1 MIFYDT
7 ETCGFHGPIVLIQY
21 AFDEGPIN
29 LYSPWNRPV
38 QETLELIEEFMLHDG
53 GVCGFNL
60 SFDHFHLCQ
69 LYTTLSLLKDKNKH
83 PIDCIEEYYNAE
95 PYARDGL
102 CLKPVKA
109 FDIMMHA
116 RKGPYQSTMDRE
128 DIRIKK
134 VPTVLAWQL
143 CAELNKRI
151 PLKDI
156 YFARREDK
164 TIRWQVFDLKDD
176 VGAMIPGFKDLVL
189 KFSPSSA
196 LKALAIDT
204 GVAKDDR
211 LLYTDISL
219 PAKASPAELGY
230 APFAKVFLNSSDS
243 EIRGMWEYSWPFR
256 IQQHVNYWSYNSLA
270 REYAYDD
277 VADTRGLYHFFGS
290 PEPDDDDSVLT
301 CMVGAVRWRGF
312 RIDTEAIV
320 ELRQKAIAKEEGTRR
335 KFNYNSHAVVRAYLE
350 EVLSEAEKVVMSV
363 DGKITT
369 KGIILEEIAQWRVSE
384 VCSACSGMG
393 CNSCDDGLIPGK
405 DPHPAAERAAE
416 IIKARKAKKEIEVYD
431 KLLLA
436 GRFHADFVV
445 IGTRSSRMA
454 GTGGLNPQGIKKSN
468 YVRKCFPLALEN
480 TVLCGGDF
488 SGFEV
493 CLADAAYADPDLRSD
508 LMSGK
513 KIHALFGVY
522 LFPDK
527 TYEEILKSDGA
538 ANFYEDF
545 YGRSKNG
552 VFALLYGGEAYTL
565 SNRVGIPEKTA
576 EEAYRRWC
584 ARYIVWG
591 RERKKIFDMFCSMRQ
606 PGGIGTKVEWHE
618 PSEYIES
625 LFGFRRYFTLE
636 NQIVKALFDLAN
648 DPPRSW
654 LKMAIKV
661 IRRDREQTASGALRS
676 ALFAAA
682 FAQQA
687 ANMRAAA
694 NHVIQSSGA
703 EITKKVQRKIWDIQP
718 CGINHWRVQPM
729 NVHDEIL
736 SPTHPEYVPIVART
750 VKETVESFKEKVPL
764 IKMDWKTH
772 LDSWAS
778 KK

>member
-7 ETCGFHGPIVLIQY
+7 ETCGLHGPIVLLQY
-21 AFDEGPIN
+21 AEDDGPIH
-29 LYSPWNRPV
+29 LHSVWRRPAY
-38 QETLELIEEFMLHDG
+38 ETLELIEEFMLHEG

-69 LYTTLSLLKDKNKH
+69 LYTTLSLLKNKDKN

-95 PYARDGL
+95 PLARDGL
-102 CLKPVKA
+102 CLKPQKA

-143 CAELNKRI
+143 AAELNRRI

-156 YFARREDK
+156 YFARKQDK
-164 TIRWQVFDLKDD
+164 SIRWQIFDIEDD
-176 VGAMIPGFKDLVL
+176 LGNLIPGFKDLVL
-189 KFSPSSA
+189 KFAPSSA
-196 LKALAIDT
+196 LKALALDT
-204 GVAKDDR
+204 GVAKDTR
-211 LLYTDISL
+211 LLYSDISL
-219 PAKASPAELGY
+219 PDKAYPVELGY
-230 APFAKVFLNSSDS
+230 APFALAMKDTP
-243 EIRGMWEYSWPFR
+243 EWTQTWPFR
-256 IQQHVNYWSYNSLA
+256 INQHVDYWSYNRLA
-270 REYAYDD
+270 REYAHDD
-277 VADTRGLYHFFGS
+277 VADTRGLYDFFDR
-290 PEPDDDDSVLT
+290 PDPDDDDSVLT

-312 RIDTEAIV
+312 KIDIPALLDLRRQAV
-320 ELRQKAIAKEEGTRR
+320 EKEQEIR
-335 KFNYNSHAVVRAYLE
+335 KRFNYGSVAVVRKYLE
-350 EVLSEAEKVVMSV
+350 EVLSESEKSV
-363 DGKITT
+363 LLVDNKLTT
-369 KGIILEEIAQWRVSE
+369 KGIILEEIAQWKESTL
-384 VCSACSGMG
+384 CTACGGMG
-393 CNSCDDGLIPGK
+393 CNSCDDGMIPGIE
-405 DPHPAAERAAE
+405 PHPAAIRARE
-416 IIKARKAKKEIEVYD
+416 VINARKAKKEVEVYD
-431 KLLLA
+431 KLILA
-436 GRFHADFVV
+436 GRFHTDFTV

-454 GTGGLNPQGIKKSN
+454 GAGGLNPQGIKKSK
-468 YVRKCFPLALEN
+468 YVRSCFPLAFEGAI
-480 TVLCGGDF
+480 LCGGDF

-493 CLADAAYADPDLRSD
+493 CLADAAYNDPVLRLD

-513 KIHALFGVY
+513 KIHALFGIY

-538 ANFYEDF
+538 RNFYEDY

-565 SNRVGIPEKTA
+565 SNRVGIPEAVA

-584 ARYIVWG
+584 AKYLVWG
-591 RERKKIFDMFCSMRQ
+591 QERKKIFDMFCSMRQ

-636 NQIVKALFDLAN
+636 NQIVKALYNLAN
-648 DPPRSW
+648 EPPKEW
-654 LKMAIKV
+654 LRMTIKV
-661 IRRDREQTASGALRS
+661 TRRDREQTASGALRS

-703 EITKKVQRKIWDIQP
+703 QITKRVQRNIWDIQP
-718 CGINHWRVQPM
+718 GGINHWRVQPI
-729 NVHDEIL
+729 NIHDEVL
-736 SPTHPEYVPIVART
+736 SPTHPDYVPE
-750 VKETVESFKEKVPL
+750 VKAVVDATVEAFRERVPL
-764 IKMDWKTH
+764 IKMDWKTK
-772 LDSWAS
+772 LSTWAD